1 MTQKGCVFLTLA
13 LGSPCAG
20 RELAEMLAVFLT
32 LAATTSTTS
41 TTNDLYE
48 RLPRNDLY
56 ELDSHWSPQLPP
68 GAHTFSAVGIS
79 YPLVFITQRGN
90 ASLPPVLVINASTGA
105 LVGAWGADA
114 VAHTTTAPSTWGAH
128 GVAVETCSS
137 PCTSGSAPTTR
148 VFVED
153 FTGHT
158 VTAFDSDGR
167 SLFQLGTPGV
177 AGNGTD
183 PLQFGNVADAA
194 VASASTLP
202 FSMLYFS
209 DGDGGSANRV
219 VAYAVP
225 PSGTLPGKVRWATP
239 AGTYSD
245 PHSIALHQRTGL
257 LVVANRGMNETR
269 LLRASDGTDLGVLDC
284 GFHFGS
290 QGTPFGVR
298 TLEGGGW
305 DLLFVAAMDNP
316 QDSRNQRILVVDA
329 SGLDASGAAKSTC
342 DVVQEIGIPTSY
354 SGPHLLG
361 IDTAT
366 GELYAALVADSP
378 K

>member
-1 MTQKGCVFLTLA
+1 
-13 LGSPCAG
+13 
-20 RELAEMLAVFLT
+20 
-32 LAATTSTTS
+32 
-41 TTNDLYE
+41 
-48 RLPRNDLY
+48 
-56 ELDSHWSPQLPP
+56 
-68 GAHTFSAVGIS
+68 
-79 YPLVFITQRGN
+79 
-90 ASLPPVLVINASTGA
+90 
-105 LVGAWGADA
+105 
-114 VAHTTTAPSTWGAH
+114 
-128 GVAVETCSS
+128 
-137 PCTSGSAPTTR
+137 
-148 VFVED
+148 
-153 FTGHT
+153 
-158 VTAFDSDGR
+158 
-167 SLFQLGTPGV
+167 
-177 AGNGTD
+177 
-183 PLQFGNVADAA
+183 
-194 VASASTLP
+194 
-202 FSMLYFS
+202 MLYFS

-239 AGTYSD
+239 AGTY
-245 PHSIALHQRTGL
+245 PTRTQIALHQRTGL

-269 LLRASDGTDLGVLDC
+269 LIRASDGTDLGVLDC
-284 GFHFGS
+284 DLDFGA

-354 SGPHLLG
+354 SRLHLFG

-378 K
+378 QSTVLRFRMRCWGRGAAHVLSEAARPLEFTLRNT